1 MKTCVHKF
9 SFLTRLSNYPDC
21 VHLSPNLHTDCVHL
35 INFSFWGKSSQLL
48 FKPAGEC
55 WKKVIPWGEGS
66 VAREGRGS
74 LMFHF
79 QITAFFSNSFVSGQM
94 IYCYLLHCFFYLPTG
109 KVWGD
114 FLCLCQPGPRGG
126 EGWQFPVDNG
136 PGRGAVTL
144 ANHWDTS
151 DRWHLYGKVGLEI
164 PKNI

>member
-21 VHLSPNLHTDCVHL
+21 VHLSPNLHTYCVHL
-35 INFSFWGKSSQLL
+35 IIFSFWGRSSQLL

-55 WKKVIPWGEGS
+55 WKKVIPRGEGS

-79 QITAFFSNSFVSGQM
+79 EIKHFYWKFCLWSDD
-94 IYCYLLHCFFYLPTG
+94 ILLSATLVFYLPTG
-109 KVWGD
+109 KVSGD

>member
-35 INFSFWGKSSQLL
+35 IIFSFWGRSSQLL

-55 WKKVIPWGEGS
+55 WKKKSNTSRGGFGCKR
-66 VAREGRGS
+66 REGFSDVS
-74 LMFHF
+74 LSNY
-79 QITAFFSNSFVSGQM
+79 AFLKILSLVRWY
-94 IYCYLLHCFFYLPTG
+94 IAICYIGFLSSHWQS
-109 KVWGD
+109 VRR